1 MVVMTQSGRL
11 GVMTARVLSLV
22 VMIAPGIH
30 WVEEKCCSSRSAQV
44 MELRQGTL
52 LREWKVSY

>member
-1 MVVMTQSGRL
+1 MVVMTQSGKL

-22 VMIAPGIH
+22 VRMAPGIH
-30 WVEEKCCSSRSAQV
+30 WVEEKYCSSRSAQV
-44 MELRQGTL
+44 MGRRQGTL